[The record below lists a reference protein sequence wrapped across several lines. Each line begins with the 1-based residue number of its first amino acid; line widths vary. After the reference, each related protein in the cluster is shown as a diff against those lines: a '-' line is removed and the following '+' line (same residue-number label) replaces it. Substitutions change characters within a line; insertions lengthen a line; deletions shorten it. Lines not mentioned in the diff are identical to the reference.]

1 MQKAVRLYCCLRGPP
16 NGGQPVFYACQALLL
31 GLMLAGCGGEGA
43 SPRPNASAPAL
54 ASSVQ
59 KNSSGTKTMTA
70 ESAALASRAI
80 APLAAA
86 DKSTAVSME
95 ESAQLAQLRALSLLA
110 SLSDRERAGLL
121 KQLPP
126 ASPSERLGVLNGYR
140 TLVALPDRQKQV
152 LLNQIEKI
160 VPVTVSASQLVCS
173 CSHGIQRKLCV
184 KERCSN
190 RSELQS
196 VCNEACGTLASFK
209 SQCMTSRQ
217 CTGEN

>member
-1 MQKAVRLYCCLRGPP
+1 MQNAVRLYCCLRGPP
-16 NGGQPVFYACQALLL
+16 NGGQGVFYACQALLL
-31 GLMLAGCGGEGA
+31 SLMLAGCGGEGA

-59 KNSSGTKTMTA
+59 KNSSAAKTMTA
-70 ESAALASRAI
+70 ESPALTSRAM
-80 APLAAA
+80 APPATA
-86 DKSTAVSME
+86 DKPAAVSME
-95 ESAQLAQLRALSLLA
+95 ESARLARLRALSLLS

-121 KQLPP
+121 KQLPLS
-126 ASPSERLGVLNGYR
+126 SPSERLSLLNGYR
-140 TLVALPDRQKQV
+140 TLAALPDRQKQV

-184 KERCSN
+184 RERCSN

-196 VCNEACGTLASFK
+196 ACNEACGTLASFK
-209 SQCMTSRQ
+209 NQCMTSRQ
-217 CTGEN
+217 CEVEK